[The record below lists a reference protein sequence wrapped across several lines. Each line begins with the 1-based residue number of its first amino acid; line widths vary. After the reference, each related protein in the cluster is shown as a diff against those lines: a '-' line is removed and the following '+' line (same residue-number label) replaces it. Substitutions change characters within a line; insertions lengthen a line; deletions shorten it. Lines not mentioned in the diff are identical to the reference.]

1 MVQAIIWIGNNITV
15 VDINNTNYDFCR
27 FQHPAYIVLYNTR
40 QYIYFDIQV
49 CSYTTTK
56 HSSRFQYP
64 HSSPFIVVLGT
75 LSIASRIIV
84 LLFCMCLYCHPA
96 QSGMCCCL
104 LLSLLVYEAI
114 METNF
119 PFVTTTRF
127 CCATLFIVHI
137 HICREYESAFVSFD
151 RHKRQPP

>member
-1 MVQAIIWIGNNITV
+1 MTFVDSNIRFSIIQGNTSTLTYKYAHN
-15 VDINNTNYDFCR
+15 
-27 FQHPAYIVLYNTR
+27 
-40 QYIYFDIQV
+40 
-49 CSYTTTK
+49 TTTK

-96 QSGMCCCL
+96 MCCCCL

-127 CCATLFIVHI
+127 CCATLLSSTYI
-137 HICREYESAFVSFD
+137 SAENTNQRLCHLIDIKDNHNKTPKEMINALLIRFA
-151 RHKRQPP
+151 

>member
-1 MVQAIIWIGNNITV
+1 MVQVVILISNNMTV
-15 VDINNTNYDFCR
+15 VDINNTNYDFCG
-27 FQHPAYIVLYNTR
+27 FQHPVCIVLHNTSNTSTLT
-40 QYIYFDIQV
+40 YKYAHT
-49 CSYTTTK
+49 TTTK

-96 QSGMCCCL
+96 LCCCCL

-151 RHKRQPP
+151 RHKRQPQ

>member
-1 MVQAIIWIGNNITV
+1 MTFVYSNIQSIQFSIIQGNTSTLTYKYAHN
-15 VDINNTNYDFCR
+15 
-27 FQHPAYIVLYNTR
+27 
-40 QYIYFDIQV
+40 
-49 CSYTTTK
+49 TTTK

-96 QSGMCCCL
+96 HSGMCCCL

>member
-1 MVQAIIWIGNNITV
+1 MAFVDSNIQSIQFSIIQGNTSTLTYKYAHN
-15 VDINNTNYDFCR
+15 
-27 FQHPAYIVLYNTR
+27 
-40 QYIYFDIQV
+40 
-49 CSYTTTK
+49 TTTK

-96 QSGMCCCL
+96 HRAMCCCCL